1 MRKSYDSAFKAKVAI
16 EAVKEQ
22 MTLQELAQKYDVSP
36 GQMSQWKRQLLES
49 AGEQFERPNK
59 KRNRERERDQLLKT
73 VGQLKIENDVLKK
86 NTASGTGQSHDGRT
100 KSSGAFR
107 GRAVSAP

>member
-1 MRKSYDSAFKAKVAI
+1 
-16 EAVKEQ
+16 

-36 GQMSQWKRQLLES
+36 GQISQWKRQLFES

-59 KRNRERERDQLLKT
+59 KRNCERETERERDQLLKT

>member
-1 MRKSYDSAFKAKVAI
+1 
-16 EAVKEQ
+16 

-36 GQMSQWKRQLLES
+36 GQISQWKRQLLES

-59 KRNRERERDQLLKT
+59 KRNCERENERERDQLLKT

-86 NTASGTGQSHDGRT
+86 TPRVVTGQSHDGRT
-100 KSSGAFR
+100 KSSEAFR